1 MVKTDNRKALMPLF
15 EGFEDSVLI
24 SCAEGRTGIC
34 WCDAPDA
41 PTAGVIEAGDFY
53 FTAGDPAFAREAFE
67 IAKNNPEAVF
77 MPASEGWT
85 KALTGLGEGMVIT
98 TRFRTKM
105 PESFDTDKLAKLA
118 DISDFTEYKLE
129 MINEEYYDQALKE
142 EWSWAFVG
150 NFSDY
155 NDFHKNA
162 FGCCI
167 THEGMLICAASCYS
181 VYSRGV
187 EVEIATHPD
196 YRRKGLATIAGA
208 AFIKECA
215 RRGLKAHWDAANTM
229 SLKIASKFGYTLKEE
244 YTALCFD
251 KGEKTDN

>member
-1 MVKTDNRKALMPLF
+1 MVKTENRKALMPLF

-34 WCDAPDA
+34 WCDDPERPA
-41 PTAGVIEAGDFY
+41 AGVIEAGDFY

-77 MPASEGWT
+77 MPASEEWT
-85 KALTGLGEGMVIT
+85 KALLALHKGLERTV
-98 TRFRTKM
+98 RYRTKM
-105 PESFDTDKLAKLA
+105 PESFDADELAKLA
-118 DISDFTEYKLE
+118 DISGFTEYKLGS
-129 MINEEYYDQALKE
+129 INEDVYRQALAE
-142 EWSWAFVG
+142 TWSWAFVG

-155 NDFHKNA
+155 NSFSKNA

-167 THEGMLICAASCYS
+167 THNDRLICAASCYS
-181 VYSRGV
+181 VYSMGV

-208 AFIKECA
+208 AFIGECA
-215 RRGLKAHWDAANTM
+215 KRGLKAHWDAANTM
-229 SLKIASKFGYTLKEE
+229 SLKIAAKFGYTLKEE
-244 YTALCFD
+244 YTALQF
-251 KGEKTDN
+251 EK

>member
-1 MVKTDNRKALMPLF
+1 MVKTENRKALMPLF

-34 WCDAPDA
+34 WCDDPERPA
-41 PTAGVIEAGDFY
+41 TGLIEAGDFY

-67 IAKNNPEAVF
+67 IAKGNSEAVF
-77 MPASEGWT
+77 MPASDGWI
-85 KALTGLGEGMVIT
+85 KALTGLGEGIIT
-98 TRFRTKM
+98 TTRYRTAM
-105 PESFDTDKLAKLA
+105 PEKFDRDKLAKLA
-118 DISDFTEYKLE
+118 DMSRFADYKLE
-129 MINEEYYDQALKE
+129 MINEEYYEQALKE

-155 NDFHKNA
+155 KDFAENA

-167 THEGMLICAASCYS
+167 THEGRLICAASCYS

-196 YRRKGLATIAGA
+196 YRRKGLATTAGA
-208 AFIKECA
+208 AFIGECA
-215 RRGLKAHWDAANTM
+215 KRGLKAHWDAANTM
-229 SLKIASKFGYTLKEE
+229 SLKIAAKFGYTLKEE

-251 KGEKTDN
+251 KEE